1 MEIRCQ
7 NTGDNNENDLQS
19 SRLARKEQSQWNRS
33 IATHYGEQRFRYW
46 LLWVLIWVHTMRAMK
61 TDSISDKPV

>member
-19 SRLARKEQSQWNRS
+19 SRLARKEQSQSDRS

>member
-19 SRLARKEQSQWNRS
+19 SRLARKEQSQWDRS
-33 IATHYGEQRFRYW
+33 IATHHGEN
-46 LLWVLIWVHTMRAMK
+46 
-61 TDSISDKPV
+61 DSVTGCCGF